1 MLRQKLLILV
11 THFQLARLIKYFNMT
26 EYIYLDE
33 KIKPY
38 NKKIK
43 VNGDKSLSIRWILL
57 ASQAIGKSKAY
68 NILMSEDVLAAI
80 NAIKKLGVKVK
91 MHKDYCEIFGNGINN
106 FKYKKNLTIDAKNSG
121 TLSRLILGL
130 LIKSPKKIKI
140 IGDKSLSKRDFSRIT
155 LPLEKFG
162 AKFYYKTKN
171 KLPLSILGTQ
181 SVKGIKYLE
190 NKGSAQ
196 CKSSV
201 MLAALNASG
210 TTSIKA
216 KKSRNH
222 SELLFKYLKIPIK
235 IKKTKK
241 YDFIDIKQPRKI
253 KAFNYQIPGDISSSA
268 FFIVLT
274 TLATNSKLLIK
285 NVNINPSRT
294 GVITILNKM
303 GAKITL
309 KKQRNYRGEKIS
321 DILIKSS
328 NNLRAINCPPKLNS
342 SAIDEF
348 LVIFL
353 AAAKAKG
360 ISYFKDVA
368 ELNQKESPRLN
379 WGSKI
384 LNMMGVKTE
393 LTKDS
398 IKIYGQPN
406 LEIIKSITIKNYL
419 KDHRIFMMSTIAA
432 LACGGK
438 WKIHDKDSVNTSFPS
453 FLKIINKISSKTI

>member
-1 MLRQKLLILV
+1 MSKTQ
-11 THFQLARLIKYFNMT
+11 LIKK
-26 EYIYLDE
+26 
-33 KIKPY
+33 KIKPF
-38 NKKIK
+38 NKQIW
-43 VNGDKSLSIRWILL
+43 VSSDKSLSIRWVLL
-57 ASQAIGKSKAY
+57 ASQAIGKSKGY
-68 NILMSEDVLAAI
+68 NLLMSEDVLATLDS
-80 NAIKKLGVKVK
+80 IKKLGIKIK
-91 MHKDYCEIFGNGINN
+91 INNKYCEIFGGGING
-106 FKYKKNLTIDAKNSG
+106 FKYKKNLIINAKNSG
-121 TLSRLILGL
+121 TLARLILGL
-130 LIKSPKKIKI
+130 LIKSPQKIKL
-140 IGDKSLSKRDFSRIT
+140 IGDKSLSKRDFARIT

-162 AKFYYKTKN
+162 AKFYYKKKN
-171 KLPLSILGTQ
+171 KLPLSIIGSE

-201 MLAALNASG
+201 MLAGLNASS
-210 TTSIKA
+210 TTFIKA

-235 IKKTKK
+235 IKKTIN
-241 YDFIDIKQPRKI
+241 YDFIDIRQPHKI
-253 KAFNYQIPGDISSSA
+253 KAFNYKIPGDISSAA

-274 TLATNSKLLIK
+274 ILANDSKLLIK
-285 NVNINPSRT
+285 NVNINPSRI
-294 GVITILNKM
+294 GVITILKKM
-303 GAKITL
+303 GAKISL
-309 KKQRNYRGEKIS
+309 KNQRNYRGEKIS

-328 NNLRAINCPPKLNS
+328 NNLKGINCPSKLNS

-360 ISYFKDVA
+360 TSYFKDMA

-384 LNMMGVKTE
+384 LNMMGVKTK

-406 LEIIKSITIKNYL
+406 LKITKLITIKNYL

-432 LACGGK
+432 LTCGGK
-438 WKIHDKDSVNTSFPS
+438 WKIHDRDSIKSSFPD
-453 FLKIINKISSKTI
+453 FLKIIKKIDNK

>member
-1 MLRQKLLILV
+1 MSKILLIKNKV
-11 THFQLARLIKYFNMT
+11 KKFN
-26 EYIYLDE
+26 
-33 KIKPY
+33 
-38 NKKIK
+38 K
-43 VNGDKSLSIRWILL
+43 VIRVSGDKSLSIRWVLL
-57 ASQAIGKSKAY
+57 ASQAIGKSKGY
-68 NILMSEDVLAAI
+68 NILMSEDVLAALDSM
-80 NAIKKLGVKVK
+80 KKLGVKVIMK
-91 MHKDYCEIFGNGINN
+91 RNHCEIFGNGING
-106 FKYKKNLTIDAKNSG
+106 FKYKKNLTINAKNSG
-121 TLSRLILGL
+121 TLGRLLLGL
-130 LIKSPKKIKI
+130 LIKSPQKIKL

-162 AKFYYKTKN
+162 AKFDYRIKN
-171 KLPLSILGTQ
+171 KLPLTILGSQ
-181 SVKGIKYLE
+181 SIRAIKYLE

-201 MLAALNASG
+201 MFAALNASG

-222 SELLFKYLKIPIK
+222 TELLFKYLKIPIK
-235 IKKTKK
+235 IKKTKN
-241 YDFIDIKQPRKI
+241 YDFIDVKKPKKI
-253 KAFNYQIPGDISSSA
+253 KAFNYKIPGDISSSA

-274 TLATNSKLLIK
+274 ILSNNSQLLIK
-285 NVNINPSRT
+285 DVNINPSRT
-294 GVITILNKM
+294 GVITILKKM
-303 GAKITL
+303 GAKIFL
-309 KKQRNYRGEKIS
+309 INKKSYRGEKIS

-328 NNLRAINCPPKLNS
+328 NNLKAINCPPELNS
-342 SAIDEF
+342 RSIDEF

-353 AAAKAKG
+353 VAARAKG

-384 LNMMGVKTE
+384 LNMMGIKTD

-406 LEIIKSITIKNYL
+406 LDITKPIIIKKYL

-432 LACGGK
+432 LTFGGK
-438 WKIHDKDSVNTSFPS
+438 WKIHDKDSINTSFPS
-453 FLKIINKISSKTI
+453 FLKIIKEIN